1 MSYHPFPNRKATLV
15 NWTRP
20 NAQKDWEDR
29 CQRNPKSAVFDL
41 LIVCDN
47 KEEAHLFLEEEYG
60 AELAVVFPNGNKI
73 VRFMD
78 GRFVTVTDRPDT
90 IVGALP
96 TFERWNWYGKFNNAP
111 DLAIL
116 REKRQVDEILK
127 ITYN

>member
-1 MSYHPFPNRKATLV
+1 M
-15 NWTRP
+15 
-20 NAQKDWEDR
+20 
-29 CQRNPKSAVFDL
+29 
-41 LIVCDN
+41 CDN

-96 TFERWNWYGKFNNAP
+96 TFERWNWWNRFNTSP
-111 DLAIL
+111 DMAAI
-116 REKRQVDEILK
+116 REKRQIAEILK
-127 ITYN
+127 TTYN

>member
-1 MSYHPFPNRKATLV
+1 MSYHPFPNRKVTLV

-20 NAQKDWEDR
+20 SAQKDWEDR

-96 TFERWNWYGKFNNAP
+96 TFERWNWYGKFNTAP
-111 DLAIL
+111 DMAAI
-116 REKRQVDEILK
+116 REKRQIDEILK